1 MGKQTELIVMLTYN
15 DHTAENA
22 YEIFECCKDT
32 SAKYWGIKEDG
43 ISGEE
48 MRNLFRYM
56 KDCGKTTVLEVV
68 AYTEEE
74 CLAGAEL
81 AVECGCDILIGTMFF
96 DSVNEVC
103 KINNIK
109 YMPYIGQVMQ
119 RPSVLSG
126 SAQDMIDQAREYLNK
141 GVYGV
146 NLLGYRY
153 TGDAEKLN
161 REVIKNFNGTVCLA
175 GSINSYERLAE
186 VKAVSPEMFTIGS
199 AFFDNNFGDDF
210 AEQIDNVINYINN

>member
-1 MGKQTELIVMLTYN
+1 
-15 DHTAENA
+15 
-22 YEIFECCKDT
+22 
-32 SAKYWGIKEDG
+32 
-43 ISGEE
+43 
-48 MRNLFRYM
+48 
-56 KDCGKTTVLEVV
+56 
-68 AYTEEE
+68 
-74 CLAGAEL
+74 
-81 AVECGCDILIGTMFF
+81 
-96 DSVNEVC
+96 
-103 KINNIK
+103 
-109 YMPYIGQVMQ
+109 MQ

>member
-22 YEIFECCKDT
+22 YEIFDCCKDT

-81 AVECGCDILIGTMFF
+81 AVECGCDILIGTIF
-96 DSVNEVC
+96 
-103 KINNIK
+103 
-109 YMPYIGQVMQ
+109 
-119 RPSVLSG
+119 
-126 SAQDMIDQAREYLNK
+126 
-141 GVYGV
+141 
-146 NLLGYRY
+146 
-153 TGDAEKLN
+153 
-161 REVIKNFNGTVCLA
+161 
-175 GSINSYERLAE
+175 
-186 VKAVSPEMFTIGS
+186 
-199 AFFDNNFGDDF
+199 
-210 AEQIDNVINYINN
+210 